1 MYQITARN
9 HHYIAGTLK
18 EFYLQKENKEL
29 EEKKEAITDLILQNP
44 RFQELQRLYQENKE
58 HIHGSNEVC
67 LISGDESLSFLIG
80 LDQELYYAAMLGDR
94 CTEKLRI
101 RISETDLPENNYGI
115 VFPEFAAPLFMET
128 ARLMKE
134 IHRREADID
143 DAVETMHDTDE
154 LGRMF
159 PEAKA
164 AVLEM
169 LDDIGEQE
177 YIGKDKRK
185 RAELEDLK
193 KIRELLTGPAGSS
206 PEPIVNRKID
216 YSFIDNIIERIADR
230 IVPKTEYENAFQSVC
245 EALAAGC
252 SKKLC
257 NARRIREPYPEYTV
271 GSRELVFT
279 ARIYGLETETD
290 ISKDYS
296 FELPFEYAVFNCDDI
311 FGYSKLHYYGTKRS
325 DTDEISYT
333 DYVNLDLPENVSVL
347 IKRGL
352 DAAIRREII
361 IHQLRG
367 LHRAKT
373 VSGLV
378 KLIPETK
385 DIIEKEL
392 TSNQKDSVSI

>member
-1 MYQITARN
+1 MYKITERN
-9 HHYIAGTLK
+9 HHYIAATLK

-29 EEKKEAITDLILQNP
+29 EEKKEAIIGLLLQNP
-44 RFQELQRLYQENKE
+44 RFQELQRLYQENRE
-58 HIHGSNEVC
+58 HILGSNEICIV
-67 LISGDESLSFLIG
+67 SGSESLSFLIG

-115 VFPEFAAPLFMET
+115 VFPESAAPLFMET

-169 LDDIGEQE
+169 LDNIGEKE
-177 YIGKDKRK
+177 YIGKDTRK

-193 KIRELLTGPAGSS
+193 KVRELLTGPAGSS
-206 PEPIVNRKID
+206 PEPIVSRNID
-216 YSFIDNIIERIADR
+216 YGFIDSVIERITDR
-230 IVPKTEYENAFQSVC
+230 IVPGTEYESAFQSVRD
-245 EALAAGC
+245 ELAAGC
-252 SKKLC
+252 SKNLC
-257 NARRIREPYPEYTV
+257 NARKIRELYPEYTV

-279 ARIYGLETETD
+279 ARLYGLEPEMD
-290 ISKDYS
+290 ISKDYGL
-296 FELPFEYAVFNCDDI
+296 ELPFEYAVFDCDDI
-311 FGYSKLHYYGTKRS
+311 FGYSKLHYYGTRRS

-352 DAAIRREII
+352 DAAIRRELA

-378 KLIPETK
+378 KLIPEAR
-385 DIIEKEL
+385 DIIEEKL
-392 TSNQKDSVSI
+392 TSAY

>member
-1 MYQITARN
+1 MYKITERN

-18 EFYLQKENKEL
+18 EFHLQKENKEL
-29 EEKKEAITDLILQNP
+29 EGKKEAIVDLLLQNP

-58 HIHGSNEVC
+58 HVYGSNEVC
-67 LISGDESLSFLIG
+67 LASGDESLSFLLG
-80 LDQELYYAAMLGDR
+80 LDDKLYYATMLGDR

-101 RISETDLPENNYGI
+101 RISETGLPENNYGI
-115 VFPEFAAPLFMET
+115 VFSDDTAPLFQET
-128 ARLMKE
+128 ARLIKE
-134 IHRREADID
+134 VHSRETAID
-143 DAVETMHDTDE
+143 EAVESMHDTDE
-154 LGRMF
+154 LRRKF
-159 PEAKA
+159 PEAAA

-169 LDDIGEQE
+169 LDNIGERE
-177 YIGKDKRK
+177 YIGKDTRK
-185 RAELEDLK
+185 RAELKDLQK
-193 KIRELLTGPAGSS
+193 VRNLLTGPAGSS

-257 NARRIREPYPEYTV
+257 NARRIRELYPEYTV

-296 FELPFEYAVFNCDDI
+296 LELPFEYAVFDCDDI
-311 FGYSKLHYYGTKRS
+311 FGYSKLHYYGTRRNNI
-325 DTDEISYT
+325 DEISYT
-333 DYVNLDLPENVSVL
+333 DYVSLDLPENISAL
-347 IKRGL
+347 IKDGL
-352 DAAIRREII
+352 DAAIRRELIT
-361 IHQLRG
+361 HQLRG

-378 KLIPETK
+378 KLIPEAR
-385 DIIEKEL
+385 DIIEEKL
-392 TSNQKDSVSI
+392 TSAY